1 MANCEICDKK
11 VSGNQL
17 DSYCDECIEDF
28 ELYTEQTGNK
38 LK

>member
-1 MANCEICDKK
+1 MNCKICDKEI
-11 VSGNQL
+11 SENL
-17 DSYCDECIEDF
+17 YCDECIEDF